1 MDGLA
6 FYGPAA
12 DRIDATLTSRTRS
25 AGRLADRLLSVASL
39 LDRSASE
46 VEQAQRERE
55 RKLEELPAGAG
66 GAEGGGGPEG
76 GALMLAR
83 SSGGSVGTIV
93 VDIAGVRSASGVLGD
108 AGQAFSQLASRV
120 RGHALPEMPP
130 GVAEHVAAALAEV
143 ASELAGFP
151 QPFVDTA
158 KELRVRAFWAQI
170 ADKLIA
176 GQDLEGAE
184 LTEFKAAYAS
194 GLLTRYAGAGL
205 ADLARDYAQE
215 VHDEENPGGI
225 AGFFDDVGD
234 FFEGAWD
241 AIKEP
246 AVMLYHL
253 TPLSEDWTDSWGD
266 LGHGLAYGVTHPL
279 EFGKAILNLDALD
292 ERGLAYWLGNLAP
305 AAAATILSGGGAA
318 ALRGARGASALSRS
332 TQGAVA
338 AERAAGAARLVT
350 GARDLAKLEVSAG
363 RAGRIN
369 YAERFADDLKNF
381 EGGKAWLHEGPLD
394 RDLTLVQYP
403 VGDGAG
409 ATAKWWTSTDEGNLA
424 QTMDDVHRRLAL
436 LPEWGERTS
445 VRVARIPEGTEVE
458 YLYGRAAPQVAE
470 DGVAYAGHGQQ
481 FRFRDF
487 DEQWI
492 RETRQLP

>member
-1 MDGLA
+1 
-6 FYGPAA
+6 
-12 DRIDATLTSRTRS
+12 
-25 AGRLADRLLSVASL
+25 
-39 LDRSASE
+39 
-46 VEQAQRERE
+46 
-55 RKLEELPAGAG
+55 
-66 GAEGGGGPEG
+66 
-76 GALMLAR
+76 MLAR
-83 SSGGSVGTIV
+83 SSGSGSGTIV
-93 VDIAGVRSASGVLGD
+93 IDIAGVRSASGVLAD
-108 AGQAFSQLASRV
+108 AGHAFSLLATRL

-130 GVAEHVAAALAEV
+130 GVSERVTAELAEI

-176 GQDLEGAE
+176 GDDLEGAE

-194 GLLTRYAGAGL
+194 GLLTRYAGPGL
-205 ADLARDYAQE
+205 ADLARSYAE
-215 VHDEENPGGI
+215 DVHERENPGGL
-225 AGFFDDVGD
+225 AGFLDDVGD

-241 AIKEP
+241 AIREP

-253 TPLSEDWTDSWGD
+253 TPLNDDWTDHWENLGD
-266 LGHGLAYGVTHPL
+266 GLAYGVTHPL
-279 EFGKAILNLDALD
+279 EFGKAMLNLEALE
-292 ERGLAYWLGNLAP
+292 ERGLSYWLGNLAP
-305 AAAATILSGGGAA
+305 AAAATILSGGAAAAVRGAGGAA
-318 ALRGARGASALSRS
+318 TLSRTARGVA
-332 TQGAVA
+332 A

-350 GARDLAKLEVSAG
+350 GARDLSKLEVSAG
-363 RAGRIN
+363 RAGRLD
-369 YAERFADDLKNF
+369 YASHFADDLANF

-403 VGDGAG
+403 VGDGTR

-436 LPEWGERTS
+436 LPEWGDRNA

-458 YLYGRAAPQVAE
+458 YLYGRTAAQVQ
-470 DGVAYAGHGQQ
+470 DGVVYAGHGEQ

-492 RETRQLP
+492 RERRTLP